1 MLHIGRGCGRRR
13 GHGRRRRNR
22 RRRRAER
29 GAGRRR
35 RQGDHI
41 VAKKRREGLLSDLA
55 VNLFQLMRPLKRAH
69 GLLRLQT
76 EFAVH
81 VPVQIAQ
88 IVKPLLHQPHVV
100 ALQPAHQNA
109 LAEVRRV
116 HFLRRHDRRRPC
128 GFGRR
133 RLGLRRKRQRQQQ
146 GRAQSGEVSIVHVSS
161 SV

>member
-1 MLHIGRGCGRRR
+1 M
-13 GHGRRRRNR
+13 
-22 RRRRAER
+22 AV
-29 GAGRRR
+29 GAGV
-35 RQGDHI
+35 GTG
-41 VAKKRREGLLSDLA
+41 VAVGTDVGVGLGVELGVGVGRAITSSPKSAREGLLSDLA
-55 VNLFQLMRPLKRAH
+55 VDLFQLMRPLKRAH

-76 EFAVH
+76 EFTVH

-133 RLGLRRKRQRQQQ
+133 RLGLRRKRKRQQQ